1 MNLTCEFDGIIVFY
15 DVFFLRILFE
25 IKILELFFRFYEVWA
40 LKSLLC

>member
-15 DVFFLRILFE
+15 DVFF
-25 IKILELFFRFYEVWA
+25 RFYEVWA